1 MGGAQRNT
9 AAPPPW
15 EDPPGWGAEPSLQV
29 PPWPDGT
36 PTPRATPNA
45 APGRLQEFLQDALSR
60 ARAPADGAV
69 RMQLPASMA
78 ELPRMTIRP
87 LDLFVAEDIWPV
99 QGNKT
104 SM

>member
-9 AAPPPW
+9 AALPPW

-36 PTPRATPNA
+36 PTPRATPNG

-78 ELPRMTIRP
+78 ELPRMTYDLPWPGGFSPGLPMSPP
-87 LDLFVAEDIWPV
+87 LR
-99 QGNKT
+99 Q
-104 SM
+104 